1 MISHNEGTFISSFQR
16 KTDHTGSR
24 GRLCNELHPR
34 PPFTQSRN
42 ATMNQARQIRAGT
55 CDTKDAHINA
65 EKTKEAWPSSRTWR
79 LDTPSSSTEEKN
91 WFLRF
96 SHNWI
101 AEDLLAT
108 FMSGAK
114 IETVCFITVSILAF
128 RQLYRTQERP
138 PFPKFAKTP
147 TDFAHRAKM

>member
-65 EKTKEAWPSSRTWR
+65 EKQRRHGQAAGPGG
-79 LDTPSSSTEEKN
+79 
-91 WFLRF
+91 
-96 SHNWI
+96 WI
-101 AEDLLAT
+101 RPLQVQKKRIGFYGSAI
-108 FMSGAK
+108 
-114 IETVCFITVSILAF
+114 IE
-128 RQLYRTQERP
+128 
-138 PFPKFAKTP
+138 
-147 TDFAHRAKM
+147 

>member
-1 MISHNEGTFISSFQR
+1 MISHNKGTFISFF
-16 KTDHTGSR
+16 K
-24 GRLCNELHPR
+24 GRRIIPEAAEGLYNELHPR

-79 LDTPSSSTEEKN
+79 LDTSSSSTEEKN

-96 SHNWI
+96 SHKLK
-101 AEDLLAT
+101 AECSA
-108 FMSGAK
+108 
-114 IETVCFITVSILAF
+114 
-128 RQLYRTQERP
+128 
-138 PFPKFAKTP
+138 
-147 TDFAHRAKM
+147 DFADNTSSFLIR

>member
-1 MISHNEGTFISSFQR
+1 MLRLAFDFIITWR
-16 KTDHTGSR
+16 ETRT
-24 GRLCNELHPR
+24 R
-34 PPFTQSRN
+34 PNAYRN

-96 SHNWI
+96 SHN
-101 AEDLLAT
+101 
-108 FMSGAK
+108 
-114 IETVCFITVSILAF
+114 
-128 RQLYRTQERP
+128 
-138 PFPKFAKTP
+138 
-147 TDFAHRAKM
+147 

>member
-1 MISHNEGTFISSFQR
+1 VCYEVKENNSLFQYFDVLMLQYLYILTLKYFDTMISHNEGTFISSFQR

-24 GRLCNELHPR
+24 GRLYNELHPR

-65 EKTKEAWPSSRTWR
+65 EKTKEAWPSNRTWR
-79 LDTPSSSTEEKN
+79 LDTSSSSTEEKN

-96 SHNWI
+96 SHN
-101 AEDLLAT
+101 
-108 FMSGAK
+108 
-114 IETVCFITVSILAF
+114 
-128 RQLYRTQERP
+128 
-138 PFPKFAKTP
+138 
-147 TDFAHRAKM
+147 

>member
-1 MISHNEGTFISSFQR
+1 MELFSIRIQRTFQ
-16 KTDHTGSR
+16 
-24 GRLCNELHPR
+24 LV
-34 PPFTQSRN
+34 
-42 ATMNQARQIRAGT
+42 
-55 CDTKDAHINA
+55 
-65 EKTKEAWPSSRTWR
+65 
-79 LDTPSSSTEEKN
+79 ST
-91 WFLRF
+91 
-96 SHNWI
+96 

>member
-1 MISHNEGTFISSFQR
+1 MISHNEGTFIFFFQR

-24 GRLCNELHPR
+24 GRLYNELHPR

-79 LDTPSSSTEEKN
+79 LDTPSSSTEEKIG
-91 WFLRF
+91 FYG
-96 SHNWI
+96 SAI
-101 AEDLLAT
+101 
-108 FMSGAK
+108 
-114 IETVCFITVSILAF
+114 IE
-128 RQLYRTQERP
+128 
-138 PFPKFAKTP
+138 
-147 TDFAHRAKM
+147 

>member
-1 MISHNEGTFISSFQR
+1 
-16 KTDHTGSR
+16 
-24 GRLCNELHPR
+24 
-34 PPFTQSRN
+34 
-42 ATMNQARQIRAGT
+42 
-55 CDTKDAHINA
+55 
-65 EKTKEAWPSSRTWR
+65 
-79 LDTPSSSTEEKN
+79 
-91 WFLRF
+91 
-96 SHNWI
+96 
-101 AEDLLAT
+101 LLAT